1 MMYHE
6 SLSSYMENMFAL
18 VQFHSWG
25 ISDIENMMPW
35 EKQIYIEM
43 LHNYVEKKNLE
54 AQQAKNG

>member
-1 MMYHE
+1 
-6 SLSSYMENMFAL
+6 MFAL
-18 VQFHSWG
+18 VQFHSWS

>member
-1 MMYHE
+1 MYHE

-18 VQFHSWG
+18 VQFHSWS

>member
-1 MMYHE
+1 
-6 SLSSYMENMFAL
+6 MENMFAL

>member
-1 MMYHE
+1 MMYNE

-18 VQFHSWG
+18 VQFHSSS